1 MGADHGPAHADGNTL
16 ATHKHISNTL
26 TTPIM
31 VQRMQMAVDR
41 HNAEIGL
48 KGNVA
53 NPAGARPVCVCVCV
67 CVCIYVNI
75 YIYIYIHIY
84 TCMYIYIC
92 YVYVCAYI

>member
-53 NPAGARPVCVCVCV
+53 NPAVAKPVCVCVCV
-67 CVCIYVNI
+67 CMHICEYI
-75 YIYIYIHIY
+75 YIYIYIHAC
-84 TCMYIYIC
+84 TYIC